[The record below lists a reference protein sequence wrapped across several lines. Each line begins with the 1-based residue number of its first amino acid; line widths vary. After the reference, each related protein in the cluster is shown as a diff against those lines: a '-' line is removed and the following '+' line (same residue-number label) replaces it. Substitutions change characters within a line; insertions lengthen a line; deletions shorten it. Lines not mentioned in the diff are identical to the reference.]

1 VREISGVRFYNDSKA
16 TNIDSLI
23 VALESFESNIILI
36 LGGREKGNDYSA
48 VDKLI
53 RDRVKE
59 IIAVGEAKD
68 KIYDHFNQSKKV
80 IRVNSFEEAVSTS
93 KEISQSGDVV
103 LLSPACKSF
112 DMFDSYEHRGKEF
125 KRLVNLLK

>member
-1 VREISGVRFYNDSKA
+1 MREISGVRFYNDSKA

-68 KIYDHFNQSKKV
+68 KIYDHFNQSKK
-80 IRVNSFEEAVSTS
+80 
-93 KEISQSGDVV
+93 
-103 LLSPACKSF
+103 
-112 DMFDSYEHRGKEF
+112 Y
-125 KRLVNLLK
+125 